1 MTAHD
6 GDKQCLT
13 TKPRHAR
20 RRILQGI
27 GAGGL
32 AAAASVFG
40 FAKPAY
46 ANSNRCCD
54 PECPQG
60 FGFSLQ
66 QCMTGSYYVWYCRN
80 PIGSTCACC
89 EHNQPGRY
97 GCGTGAYSVVAC
109 SYPG

>member
-6 GDKQCLT
+6 DDKVCLT
-13 TKPRHAR
+13 TKPRVAR

-27 GAGGL
+27 GVGGL

-46 ANSNRCCD
+46 AYVNRCCNLS
-54 PECPQG
+54 CPKG

-66 QCMTGSYYVWYCRN
+66 QCMTGNYYVWTCKN
-80 PIGSTCACC
+80 NNGSTCSCC
-89 EHNQPGRY
+89 EHDQPGRN
-97 GCGTGAYSVVAC
+97 GCNTTSYSVIAC
-109 SYPG
+109 NG